1 MALGQQ
7 IIWGSVFMGLCLM
20 LETGFL
26 VWASTVLRRAGRAL
40 ARPPT
45 TLQIGAIMM
54 LVLFFVVVA
63 HTIQVLVW
71 SAVWIHYGAAEDW
84 NQAVYFSLVT
94 YTTVGYGDY
103 TLGPDL
109 RVFGTF
115 AGVAGVLG
123 FGISSAF
130 LIAVMSRLLQA
141 GMFGQD

>member
-1 MALGQQ
+1 MALGEQ

-26 VWASTVLRRAGRAL
+26 VWASTVLSRAGRRL
-40 ARPPT
+40 STPPT
-45 TLQIGAIMM
+45 TLQIGWMM
-54 LVLFFVVVA
+54 ILALFFIVLA
-63 HTIQVLVW
+63 HTIQVLIW
-71 SAVWIHYGAAEDW
+71 STIWTRYGAVSDW
-84 NQAVYFSLVT
+84 NEAIYFSLVT
-94 YTTVGYGDY
+94 YTTVGYGDL
-103 TLGPDL
+103 TLGPGL